1 MTDVVWLFWGRAMI
15 AYARAATMP
24 LLIRM
29 RPLKTTTIEHN
40 QRTNGSK
47 IGYIIMGFVYAI
59 AVYQVSALIIA
70 LIINSTDVADLIR
83 LSILI
88 QFIVGFSLSVI
99 AYSAVTNH
107 SLKLGMQVC
116 YALVAGPLFVIGGYT
131 ILSSV
136 MNL

>member
-59 AVYQVSALIIA
+59 AVYQVFDS
-70 LIINSTDVADLIR
+70 IR
-83 LSILI
+83 LSMATRSTALTSWAGRTSWG
-88 QFIVGFSLSVI
+88 QSRSVNRP
-99 AYSAVTNH
+99 T
-107 SLKLGMQVC
+107 
-116 YALVAGPLFVIGGYT
+116 
-131 ILSSV
+131 
-136 MNL
+136 